1 MKRKIYDEIDDYLD
15 ENTGEQTA
23 KRFEQELKSDP
34 ALAKEFRIMLGI
46 KEMLKRLEFIEI
58 VKQARENYYEE
69 KQKAKNSKT
78 EV

>member
-1 MKRKIYDEIDDYLD
+1 MKRKLYEKIDDYLNGNMD
-15 ENTGEQTA
+15 EQA
-23 KRFEQELKSDP
+23 AIRFEQELKSDP